1 MFVAK
6 NELINAVM
14 LARIR
19 FTGRLKGGMLTL
31 GVGTG
36 IILLATLIPAL
47 TMIFRYAEGLN
58 SYQVVDNSGMIFLG
72 WVGALI
78 VFNGKYRSMNQNLA
92 VYPQTNTSRF
102 LAYQVLLHLWIVA
115 IPLFLMM
122 LYLILYG
129 ITAAVAAA
137 HDNVHLV
144 YSFDAGFLLSG
155 FAVLMTYLA
164 VLSGII
170 TLISVLLRKF
180 RVYAIVFFSA
190 LLILAISNFAQAFNI
205 LRIAF
210 GFLLFE
216 NSMILF
222 FIKGMGAW
230 AILFVTAVIINKYTD
245 YYKVSSTKQKEE
257 IITGVVVA
265 LFLVIVVVI
274 SSIFLLTYDTDPG
287 NPNMYEQD
295 SYSIE
300 LEFPITSEGGII
312 EPEHGR
318 IEIDISDLP
327 GGSDIDLIVSGDIT
341 LIETYETVISSYHFD
356 DKEILTFD
364 DGSELEVPLGHIV
377 VFRDSLKNIDGN
389 TLIISYSYPHRVVDD
404 MDIGRL
410 LKPELD
416 VRLDG
421 NTLYLSYSFEKNI
434 KAIFLPIWSF
444 MSQFDHFQGKGVVS
458 RFLYSSFSG
467 SPASLD
473 FWIE

>member
-1 MFVAK
+1 
-6 NELINAVM
+6 
-14 LARIR
+14 
-19 FTGRLKGGMLTL
+19 
-31 GVGTG
+31 
-36 IILLATLIPAL
+36 
-47 TMIFRYAEGLN
+47 
-58 SYQVVDNSGMIFLG
+58 
-72 WVGALI
+72 
-78 VFNGKYRSMNQNLA
+78 
-92 VYPQTNTSRF
+92 
-102 LAYQVLLHLWIVA
+102 
-115 IPLFLMM
+115 LFFAM
-122 LYLILYG
+122 LYLIVYG
-129 ITAAVAAA
+129 ITASVAAA

-144 YSFDAGFLLSG
+144 YRFDAGFLLSG

-180 RVYAIVFFSA
+180 RVYAVVFFST
-190 LLILAISNFAQAFNI
+190 LLILAISNFTQAFSI
-205 LRIAF
+205 LRMAF

-222 FIKGMGAW
+222 FIKGVGAW
-230 AILFVTAVIINKYTD
+230 AILFVISVIINKYTV
-245 YYKVSSTKQKEE
+245 YYKVSSTRLKEE
-257 IITGVVVA
+257 ITTGVVFA
-265 LFLVIVVVI
+265 LFLVCVIVITII
-274 SSIFLLTYDTDPG
+274 SLMVDPLDSG
-287 NPNMYEQD
+287 DPDMYEQD

-300 LEFPITSEGGII
+300 IEFPLSSEGGNI

-318 IEIDISDLP
+318 IEIDISGLP

-341 LIETYETVISSYHFD
+341 LIETNETILSTYHFD
-356 DKEILTFD
+356 TKDIFTFD

-377 VFRDSLKNIDGN
+377 VSRDGLKNIDGN
-389 TLIISYSYPHRVVDD
+389 TLIISYFYPHRVVDD

-410 LKPELD
+410 LNPELD

-421 NTLYLSYSFEKNI
+421 NSLYLSYSFEKNI

-444 MSQFDHFQGKGVVS
+444 MSQFDYFQGKGVVS

>member
-1 MFVAK
+1 MFVVK
-6 NELINAVM
+6 NELSNAVM

-19 FTGRLKGGMLTL
+19 FTGKMKGGMLSL
-31 GVGTG
+31 GTVTG
-36 IILLATLIPAL
+36 IFLLSALIPTL
-47 TMIFRYAEGLN
+47 TMIFRYTEGLN
-58 SYQVVDNSGMIFLG
+58 SYQVTDISGMSFLV
-72 WVGALI
+72 WCGAFI
-78 VFNGKYRSMNQNLA
+78 IFNGKYRSTNQNFT

-102 LAYQVLLHLWIVA
+102 LAYQILLHFWILVT
-115 IPLFLMM
+115 PLFFAM
-122 LYLILYG
+122 LYLIVYG
-129 ITAAVAAA
+129 IMASVAAA

-144 YSFDAGFLLSG
+144 YRFDAGFLLSG
-155 FAVLMTYLA
+155 FTVLMTYLA

-180 RVYAIVFFSA
+180 RVYAIVFFST

-216 NSMILF
+216 NSMPLF
-222 FIKGMGAW
+222 FIKGIGAW
-230 AILFVTAVIINKYTD
+230 AILFITAVIINKYTV
-245 YYKVSSTKQKEE
+245 YYKVNSTRKKEE
-257 IITGVVVA
+257 IITGVVFA
-265 LFLVIVVVI
+265 LFLVCVFVI
-274 SSIFLLTYDTDPG
+274 TFMLLMTDAPDSDNPDMYD
-287 NPNMYEQD
+287 QD
-295 SYSIE
+295 SIYI
-300 LEFPITSEGGII
+300 EFPITSEGDII

-327 GGSDIDLIVSGDIT
+327 SGSDIDVIVSGDIT
-341 LIETYETVISSYHFD
+341 LIETYETVLSSYQID
-356 DKEILTFD
+356 DKEVFTFD
-364 DGSELEVPLGHIV
+364 DGSQLEFPMGHIV
-377 VFRDSLKNIDGN
+377 VSEDRLKNIDGN
-389 TLIISYSYPHRVVDD
+389 TLIISYYFPHRVVDD

-410 LKPELD
+410 LNPELD

-421 NTLYLSYSFEKNI
+421 NTLYLSYNFEKNI

-444 MSQFDHFQGKGVVS
+444 MSQFDYLQGKGVVS